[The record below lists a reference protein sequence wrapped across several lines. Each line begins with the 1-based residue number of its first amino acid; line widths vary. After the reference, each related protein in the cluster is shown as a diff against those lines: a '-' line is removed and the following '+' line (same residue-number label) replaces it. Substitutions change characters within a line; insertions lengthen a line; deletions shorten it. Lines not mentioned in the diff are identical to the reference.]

1 MPPDICKMASSISP
15 GRKFCL
21 LVHLTIFSW
30 YLFTLWTNCS
40 LQTADR
46 HPGVRSYGGRWK
58 YLTFIN
64 LVMQTVLFG
73 LCVLVDV
80 IHFLLPVTQTRSGVP
95 VIFTTA
101 RDFYFTVLC
110 FPVGTFVFAS
120 FWTLYTYNRELV
132 YPKFLD
138 DIIPVW
144 LNHAMH
150 TVIMPLLLVQI
161 YLQNHKY
168 PTRTKAIGAL
178 GLFAI
183 LYLSWVLWV
192 HHASGIW
199 VYPIMAHL
207 SPSGLCLFLGGA
219 SLTMAPLYLLG
230 EEISRMIWST
240 TGDHQKKKKKM
251 Q

>member
-1 MPPDICKMASSISP
+1 MASSKGP
-15 GRKFCL
+15 DRKICL
-21 LVHLTIFSW
+21 LVHLTIFTW

-40 LQTADR
+40 LPTADR

-64 LVMQTVLFG
+64 LVMQTVFFG
-73 LCVLVDV
+73 LCVLLDL
-80 IHFLLPVTQTRSGVP
+80 IHVLLPVKQTRSGVP
-95 VIFTTA
+95 VILTTA

-138 DIIPVW
+138 EIIPIW
-144 LNHAMH
+144 LNHALH
-150 TVIMPLLLVQI
+150 TVIMPLLLVQM

-207 SPSGLCLFLGGA
+207 SPVGLCLFLGVA